1 MTSTTNANCWV
12 QFWEN
17 NDYESGGTRK
27 FEYSQ
32 DDGLPMYVDN
42 LSEWYWDGYDPKA
55 KNQMD
60 DSINSLKTGSS
71 SWLCLYTEP
80 FFKGN
85 VMMVDYSQ
93 SIEELPHDFLNDVA
107 SFILYPTCPI
117 FWNASSIGDTFQAG
131 TCWLKLYLYENYDS
145 SRCAL
150 YGAGE
155 IATTNCLG
163 SIANFRSLMTGPSTW
178 IRLYKEVK
186 FGGEPVAEI
195 GPNSLVSALSKLTDD
210 DIASI
215 RVYDY
220 QPADFAPTEM
230 MPGWVLSIQRY
241 QTSKKLRNALATGL
255 GKVPYG
261 GSLLSILVKALW
273 PSGAGTQEIWNDL
286 NQYINSLVQGYIDQA
301 SINNLNNILSGLH
314 TLLLAYMD
322 KSPGPDKISKL
333 QDIISLLQANQ
344 AYFLNK
350 GAAKE
355 QHGKTLTYLV
365 AFGTISVVMGAEW
378 AYNYTTVSGGI
389 PNRDAD
395 DALLQLD
402 VAIEELTQA
411 VDLAVS
417 DSVAWRLAQI
427 KTTGTYTVTDAYTG
441 YTQDYST
448 QEEARVGENQLRQY
462 IGDKYHAL
470 LEAYTSPA
478 NLWSYLRSANTTPG
492 AGDNANFPTIT
503 FGQAPV
509 QKQMTVPATTGQVV
523 SNDSVPF
530 EESTDGSR
538 VTQVMLSSL
547 SSNGPNN
554 SINALQFF
562 YEDAASTVHGTISSY
577 KATVQLN
584 AAETAADEPAVLPD
598 QEPDVEPAE
607 TIVAMHG
614 NRSSSTLYQ
623 LFFRTDQGRDF
634 GLGGGGA
641 DPFVA
646 IGPQGVGA
654 RLATVAGT
662 CYKTNQVTSLTL
674 TWEYLN
680 YERFTAPPAVLAADA
695 TAAEQVTA

>member
-1 MTSTTNANCWV
+1 MSTTNANCWV

-27 FEYSQ
+27 FEYNEV
-32 DDGLPMYVDN
+32 DGLPMYVNN
-42 LSEWYWDGYDPKA
+42 LSEYYWDGYDQKA

-80 FFKGN
+80 FFQGK
-85 VMMVDYSQ
+85 VMMVGYSQ
-93 SIEELPHDFLNDVA
+93 AIEELPHDFLNEVA
-107 SFILYPTCPI
+107 SFILYPSIPI

-145 SRCAL
+145 TRCAL

-155 IATTNCLG
+155 IANTNCLG
-163 SIANFRSLMTGPSTW
+163 STADFRSLMTGPATW
-178 IRLYKEVK
+178 VRLYKDVK
-186 FGGEPVAEI
+186 FDGEPVAQI
-195 GPNSLVSALSKLTDD
+195 GPNSLISALSQLTDE
-210 DIASI
+210 DIVSI

-220 QPADFAPTEM
+220 QPSGFVPTPM

-241 QTSKKLRNALATGL
+241 QTSKKLRNALAIGL
-255 GKVPYG
+255 GKIPYG
-261 GSLLSILVKALW
+261 GSLLSVLVKALW
-273 PSGAGTQEIWNDL
+273 PSGPGTQEIWNDL
-286 NQYINSLVQGYIDQA
+286 NQYINSLIKGYINQA
-301 SINNLNNILSGLH
+301 KIDNLNSILANLH

-322 KSPGPDKISKL
+322 KSPGPGKVAEL
-333 QDIISLLQANQ
+333 WYIINQLKSCQAD
-344 AYFLNK
+344 FLNK
-350 GAAKE
+350 GAARE
-355 QHGKTLTYLV
+355 EHGKTLTYLV

-378 AYNYTTVSGGI
+378 TYNYASVSGGESNPDPEGSI
-389 PNRDAD
+389 R
-395 DALLQLD
+395 QLD
-402 VAIEELTQA
+402 AVIEELIQA
-411 VDLAVS
+411 VDLAVA

-448 QEEARVGENQLRQY
+448 QQEAREGEDALRLY
-462 IGDKYHAL
+462 ISQKYHAL

-478 NLWSYLRSANTTPG
+478 NLWSYLLSANVVPG
-492 AGDNANFPTIT
+492 AGSNPNFPAVT
-503 FGQAPV
+503 FVQTPV
-509 QKQMTVPATTGQVV
+509 RKMVAVPATTGLVPK
-523 SNDSVPF
+523 SDSVPF
-530 EESTDGSR
+530 QESTNGSR

-562 YEDAASTVHGTISSY
+562 YGNAASAVHGTISSY
-577 KATVQLN
+577 RTTVALN
-584 AAETAADEPAVLPD
+584 SAEAVTDEAAALPDHEPA
-598 QEPDVEPAE
+598 VEPAE
-607 TIVAMHG
+607 SIVAMHG
-614 NRSSSTLYQ
+614 NRSNTTLYQ

-641 DPFVA
+641 DPFIA

-654 RLATVAGT
+654 RLATVTGS

-674 TWEYLN
+674 TWEYLS
-680 YERFTAPPAVLAADA
+680 YERCTTPSAVLAADA
-695 TAAEQVTA
+695 RVAGQVSA